1 MPFFITPDGVK
12 LNYLSAG
19 EGKPLVFLH
28 GWAMCSRVWKYQLE
42 RFSKDYQV
50 IALDLRGHGESHN
63 EVGECTLSSLTLDII
78 HLIEGL
84 QLQKVTLVGWS
95 LGVSLILK
103 LCSLA
108 SSHIDSLVL
117 VDGTPALVAR
127 GDFPYGLP
135 PAVVKRMLRL
145 IRSNFTRALSM
156 FYQLLLS
163 DTEEEMDHREEVW
176 DLLTDSHYLP
186 HKEVASALLMDFA
199 REDLRGELGKVTVPV
214 LLVHGGKDRI
224 CLPGAARYMREQ
236 LKNAEILFF
245 PEAGHAPF
253 LTHAEFFNIQLKKFL
268 VLL

>member
-1 MPFFITPDGVK
+1 VPFFITPDGVK

-50 IALDLRGHGESHN
+50 IALDLRGHGGSHN
-63 EVGECTLSSLTLDII
+63 KVGECTLASLTLDIH

-84 QLQKVTLVGWS
+84 HLQKVTLVGWS

-108 SSHIDSLVL
+108 PAHVDSLVL

-127 GDFPYGLP
+127 EAFPYGLP

-145 IRSNFTRALSM
+145 ISTNYSQALSI

-176 DLLTDSHYLP
+176 DLLTDNHYLP
-186 HKEVASALLMDFA
+186 HQEVASALLMDFA
-199 REDLRGELGKVTVPV
+199 REDLRGELEKVTVPV

-224 CLPGAARYMREQ
+224 CLPGAARYMKGQ
-236 LKNAEILFF
+236 LKHAEILFF

-253 LTHAEFFNIQLKKFL
+253 LTHAEFFNRQLKKFL